1 MKLITIT
8 GPSGTGKDTI
18 ARIMS
23 EMTDWPII
31 CSYTTRPM
39 RKGEQEGREHHFVK
53 EFNVDSANV
62 LAYTQYGGYEY
73 WATVDQVKDIAIY
86 IVDEVGLVDM
96 KKRHPEIQTYSFY
109 VKNSAV
115 TRLARGVKLSRIL
128 RDVDRLNAA
137 MGIKFDRKIFNNGG
151 MSKEDLRYKVAQ
163 YVCTMPFVMEKLDP
177 FGGKSSNLTE

>member
-8 GPSGTGKDTI
+8 GPSGAGKDTI

-39 RKGEQEGREHHFVK
+39 REGEQDGREHHFVK
-53 EFNVDSANV
+53 RLSADAADV

-73 WATVDQVKDIAIY
+73 WATVDQIKDIAIY
-86 IVDEVGLVDM
+86 VVDEAGLM
-96 KKRHPEIQTYSFY
+96 FIKKWHPEIQTYSFY
-109 VKNSAV
+109 VKSSTI

-128 RDVDRLNAA
+128 RDVDRLNAVI
-137 MGIKFDRKIFNNGG
+137 GIKFDCKIFNDGG

-163 YVCTMPFVMEKLDP
+163 HVCFIPFIREKLDP
-177 FGGKSSNLTE
+177 FGEKSSNLTE

>member
-8 GPSGTGKDTI
+8 GLSGAGKDTV

-39 RKGEQEGREHHFVK
+39 REGEQEGREHHFVK
-53 EFNVDSANV
+53 EFNVDPDEV

-86 IVDEVGLVDM
+86 IVDEVGLIDM
-96 KKRHPEIQTYSFY
+96 KDRHPEIQIYSFY
-109 VKNSAV
+109 IKSSTV

-128 RDVDRLNAA
+128 RDVERLNAV
-137 MGIKFDRKIFNNGG
+137 MGIKFDRRIFNNGG

-163 YVCTMPFVMEKLDP
+163 YVCTIPFVMEKLSP
-177 FGGKSSNLTE
+177 FGKSSSTFTD

>member
-8 GPSGTGKDTI
+8 GPSGAGKDTI

-53 EFNVDSANV
+53 RLSPDTADV

-73 WATVDQVKDIAIY
+73 WATVDQIKDIAIY
-86 IVDEVGLVDM
+86 VVDEAGLMFM
-96 KKRHPEIQTYSFY
+96 KKYHPEIQTYSFY
-109 VKNSAV
+109 IKSSAI

-128 RDVDRLNAA
+128 RDADRLDAA

-177 FGGKSSNLTE
+177 FSKKSSNLTE